1 MVVVVPSARY
11 AVAEK
16 VWVVPASSVVASGE
30 TTRRVTSGAGGTTTT
45 TAVSAFRPRPR
56 PITLKV
62 PVRLEE
68 NVPFAVIVP
77 PVELHTVVVDV
88 APSPRNERSWPRN
101 RTA

>member
-1 MVVVVPSARY
+1 MSVVVPSARY

-16 VWVVPASSVVASGE
+16 VWLAPVARVVAVGE
-30 TTRRVTSGAGGTTTT
+30 TTRLVMAVPGGTTTT
-45 TAVSAFRPRPR
+45 TAVSVFRPRPR

-68 NVPFAVIVP
+68 KAPSSVMVP
-77 PVELHTVVVDV
+77 PVELHTVVDV
-88 APSPRNERSWPRN
+88 RASPRKVRSRARN